1 MMKFVTLLVITIM
14 ISLSVACS
22 SEQHNKQR
30 QKVDEQNERML
41 QQGAEAD
48 TLMKKLNNNVQ
59 DIKQQTESMQ
69 RSLDKMGSTK

>member
-1 MMKFVTLLVITIM
+1 MMKFMTFLVIAIM
-14 ISLSVACS
+14 ISLSVGCS
-22 SEQHNKQR
+22 SEQHNKLR

-48 TLMKKLNNNVQ
+48 TLMKKLDNNVQ
-59 DIKQQTESMQ
+59 DIQQQAESMQ

>member
-1 MMKFVTLLVITIM
+1 MKFMTYLIVTIM
-14 ISLSVACS
+14 ISLSAGCS
-22 SEQHNKQR
+22 SEQHNKQK

-48 TLMKKLNNNVQ
+48 TLMKKLDNNVQ
-59 DIKQQTESMQ
+59 DIQQQTESMQ